1 MLGNNETNQERQG
14 KPERRGPQK
23 AGKKKGICLE

>member
-23 AGKKKGICLE
+23 AGKKKEFA